1 MNTVPRLWPDSTIA
15 ILASGPSLTREDVE
29 FCRGRARTIVIKETV
44 QLAPWADV
52 FYAPDK
58 KFFEY
63 NGHEGTKMLDGF
75 AGLRFTL
82 DHFVNADVATYL
94 QIGDRRG
101 LSLNPT
107 TLNTGYDSGFA
118 CINLA
123 VLLGASRVV
132 LLGYDMKPGP
142 NGESHAW
149 GEHSWR
155 TRPPFALM
163 LPEYPSLVEP
173 LRAAGVTV
181 INATKDS
188 ALACFPYQPLAE
200 ALATPAEAAA

>member
-29 FCRGRARTIVIKETV
+29 YCRGKCRTIVIKETV
-44 QLAPWADV
+44 RLAPWADV

-63 NGHEGTKMLDGF
+63 NGWEGTAMLEGF

-82 DHFVNADVATYL
+82 DHFVSADVATYL
-94 QIGDRRG
+94 QIGDKTG
-101 LSLNPT
+101 LSLDPT
-107 TLNTGYDSGFA
+107 TLNTGQDSGYA

-123 VLLGASRVV
+123 VLLGATKIV
-132 LLGYDMKPGP
+132 LLGYDMHDDHGRDHWF
-142 NGESHAW
+142 GS
-149 GEHSWR
+149 HSWQ
-155 TRPPFALM
+155 TRPPYSQM
-163 LPEYPSLVEP
+163 LPFYPSLVEP

-181 INATKDS
+181 VNATKGS
-188 ALACFPYQPLAE
+188 ALECWQYQPLAQALLSE
-200 ALATPAEAAA
+200 ALA